1 MVSSLRA
8 RAVLFAA
15 AIVVS
20 ATPAAAQKGEPP
32 PPAAVP
38 APPPPPAPPPAKP
51 PAPAPPRAARPP
63 AQRGIA
69 PRPAIRRWQRGRREV
84 AFTPG
89 MTIASFPGFARLE
102 DGKSRIFVEVNNKVE
117 VVENHTPGHLV
128 YRLRGA
134 NVMQRTNEL
143 PLLTGFFNTPV
154 DRVQLVQDGADV
166 RVVID
171 LRETTEVTS
180 RVIDTPRGIVLWVDF
195 PKSSTFDKDNRFE
208 SPSDDNGRAPAVRS
222 VQAQTLSGAR
232 PAQSNVDFSK
242 VDF

>member
-1 MVSSLRA
+1 MGSTLRA

-15 AIVVS
+15 GILLCT
-20 ATPAAAQKGEPP
+20 TPAVAQKGEPP

-38 APPPPPAPPPAKP
+38 APPPPATPPPPAP
-51 PAPAPPRAARPP
+51 PAPAARPVAPPRRVPARP
-63 AQRGIA
+63 
-69 PRPAIRRWQRGRREV
+69 RWQPRGRHREV

-154 DRVQLVQDGADV
+154 DRVQLVQDGPDV
-166 RVVID
+166 RVMID

-195 PKSSTFDKDNRFE
+195 PKSTTFDRESRFE
-208 SPSDDNGRAPAVRS
+208 NGNDDNGRAPAVRS
-222 VQAQTLSGAR
+222 NQSQRLGGDHP
-232 PAQSNVDFSK
+232 PAQGTDFSK